1 METLKLYEK
10 AVLKLL
16 LKVVYSDKEISEI
29 QEESEFVSYEYTK
42 WGYFLIIRHEIL
54 PVERHVCQEPIVIG
68 EANGGHLWF
77 CPISSRQGAHVG
89 IISLG

>member
-77 CPISSRQGAHVG
+77 CPISSR
-89 IISLG
+89 